1 MLNKT
6 KTRNFTEGPM
16 FFRIF
21 LFALP
26 IMATGVLQ
34 ILYNMADNIVVG
46 QFSGDPNALGAVGST
61 SSFSNLMLAL
71 IIGIA
76 AGTGVVVAQCYGAR
90 RDNDV
95 SRAVHTALLFSLIA
109 GVALALIGLIISRP
123 ALDFIGTQ
131 DKLLESA
138 TLYFRIICLGLPAS
152 SVYNFASSILRSTGD
167 SKTPLFILTA
177 TGIINVV
184 LNLVFVICFGMSVAG
199 VALATIIAQYL
210 SAVSAIFV
218 LARKRGAPYQFSF
231 KKICFDKA
239 LFSRILRIGI
249 PSGIQSSLFSISNV
263 VITNG
268 INSFG
273 IESYITA
280 YTITNNIDA
289 ITYTSCNSFYQAAMT
304 FTGQNYGA
312 LKHKRIRKT
321 LLYSL
326 FWVTVV
332 GILISQL
339 ELLFSDQLINLY
351 ISKDAENKLL
361 VMDKA
366 KEMLQLM
373 LTFYF
378 LCGVMEVIMGVLRGL
393 GYSISPM
400 IISLT
405 GACVFRI
412 FWRYVFFP
420 LEKLNSLTGL
430 LLSYPLSWT
439 ITIIALIVLFLF
451 AWIRLKKIF
460 DNIA

>member
-61 SSFSNLMLAL
+61 TSFSNLMLAL